1 MCGQTAAGQVG
12 RNEVSMHT
20 ILKKEMLIERT
31 WHMTVHAPLVA
42 RKCRAGQFLM
52 LRIHERGERI
62 PLTIADWDR
71 EAGTIDIYFQEIGA
85 TTELLATLG
94 EGEAILDVVGPLGN
108 PTHVER
114 LDGSFVMVGGGFGI
128 AAGYPVAR
136 AFKEAGNRVIAVLGA
151 KTKGLLICEDML
163 KGVCDEV
170 LVATNDG
177 SYGVQGLV
185 SDVLQGLLDRGEDI
199 RLVFPVGPPIMMK
212 VISQM
217 TLPLKIRT
225 VVSLNS
231 VMVDGTGMCGSCRVT
246 VAGKTRFV
254 CSEGIDFDGHE
265 VDWDEM
271 MSRQKMYS
279 RQEQEAL
286 DYYHEHCACHGGA
299 R

>member
-1 MCGQTAAGQVG
+1 
-12 RNEVSMHT
+12 MHT
-20 ILKKEMLIERT
+20 ILFKQMLTERT
-31 WHMTVHAPLVA
+31 WHMRLTAPLIA

-52 LRIHERGERI
+52 LRIHENGERI

-85 TTELLATLG
+85 TTELLATLETG
-94 EGEAILDVVGPLGN
+94 DSVLDVVGPLGN
-108 PTHVER
+108 PSHVEN
-114 LDGSFVMVGGGFGI
+114 LGGTFVMVGGGFGI

-151 KTKGLLICEDML
+151 KTRKLLICEDML
-163 KGVCDEV
+163 KEVCDEV
-170 LVATNDG
+170 YVATNDG
-177 SYGVQGLV
+177 SYGRQGLV
-185 SDVLQGLLDRGEDI
+185 SDVLQGLLDAGEDI
-199 RLVFPVGPPIMMK
+199 RLIFPVGPPIMMK

-217 TLPLKIRT
+217 TLPLRIRT

-271 MSRQKMYS
+271 MSRQKMYG

-286 DYYHEHCACHGGA
+286 AYYHEHGACRGGA
-299 R
+299 Q

>member
-1 MCGQTAAGQVG
+1 M
-12 RNEVSMHT
+12 RVS
-20 ILKKEMLIERT
+20 
-31 WHMTVHAPLVA
+31 APLVA
-42 RKCRAGQFLM
+42 GRCRAGQFLM
-52 LRIHERGERI
+52 LRIHENGERI

-71 EAGTIDIYFQEIGA
+71 EAGTVDIYFQEIGA
-85 TTELLATLG
+85 TTEQLATL
-94 EGEAILDVVGPLGN
+94 EAGDSILDVVGPLGN
-108 PTHVER
+108 PSHIEKLGGT
-114 LDGSFVMVGGGFGI
+114 FVMVGGGFGI

-151 KTKGLLICEDML
+151 KTRGLLICEDML
-163 KGVCDEV
+163 KAVCDEV
-170 LVATNDG
+170 YVATNDG
-177 SYGVQGLV
+177 SYGTRGLV
-185 SDVLQGLLDRGEDI
+185 SDVLQTLLDQGEDI
-199 RLVFPVGPPIMMK
+199 RLIFPVGPPIMMK

-217 TLPLKIRT
+217 TLPLKIKT

-271 MSRQKMYS
+271 MSRQKMYG
-279 RQEQEAL
+279 RQEAEAL
-286 DYYHEHCACHGGA
+286 AHYHEHGCCKGGE

>member
-1 MCGQTAAGQVG
+1 
-12 RNEVSMHT
+12 MHT
-20 ILKKEMLIERT
+20 ILSKQVLTERT
-31 WHMTVHAPLVA
+31 WHMRVSAPLVA
-42 RKCRAGQFLM
+42 RRCRAGQFLM
-52 LRIHERGERI
+52 LRIHENGERI

-71 EAGTIDIYFQEIGA
+71 ETGTVDIYFQEIGA
-85 TTELLATLG
+85 TTELLATL
-94 EGEAILDVVGPLGN
+94 EAGDSILDVVGPLGN
-108 PTHVER
+108 PSHVGK
-114 LDGSFVMVGGGFGI
+114 LDGTFVMVGGGFGI

-151 KTKGLLICEDML
+151 KTRGLLICEDML
-163 KGVCDEV
+163 KAVCDEV
-170 LVATNDG
+170 YVATNDG
-177 SYGVQGLV
+177 SYGTRGLV
-185 SDVLQGLLDRGEDI
+185 SDVLQTLLDQGENI
-199 RLVFPVGPPIMMK
+199 RLIFPVGPPIMMK

-217 TLPLKIRT
+217 TLPLKIKT

-271 MSRQKMYS
+271 MSRQKMYG
-279 RQEQEAL
+279 RQEAEAL
-286 DYYHEHCACHGGA
+286 AHYHEHGCCKGGE

>member
-1 MCGQTAAGQVG
+1 
-12 RNEVSMHT
+12 MHT
-20 ILKKEMLIERT
+20 ILHKKMLIERT
-31 WHMTVHAPLVA
+31 WNMRIKAPLIA
-42 RKCRAGQFLM
+42 KKCQAGQFLM
-52 LRIHERGERI
+52 LRIDEQGERV
-62 PLTIADWDR
+62 PLTIADWNK
-71 EAGTIDIYFQEIGA
+71 EEGTVDIYFQEIGA
-85 TTELLATLG
+85 STERLATLE
-94 EGEAILDVVGPLGN
+94 EGDAILDMVGPLGN
-108 PTHVER
+108 PSHVTK
-114 LDGSFVMVGGGFGI
+114 LDGTFVMVGGGFGI

-136 AFKEAGNRVIAVLGA
+136 AFKQAGNRVIAVLGA

-163 KGVCDEV
+163 KSTCDEV

-185 SDVLQGLLDRGEDI
+185 SDILEELLDKGENI
-199 RLVFPVGPPIMMK
+199 RMIFPVGPPIMMK
-212 VISQM
+212 VISEM
-217 TLPLKIRT
+217 TKPLKIKT
-225 VVSLNS
+225 VVSLNP

-246 VAGKTRFV
+246 VGGKTRFV

-286 DYYHEHCACHGGA
+286 VHYHEHGTCHGGN

>member
-1 MCGQTAAGQVG
+1 
-12 RNEVSMHT
+12 MHT
-20 ILKKEMLIERT
+20 ILHKEMMTERT
-31 WHMTVHAPLVA
+31 WHMRVEAPLIA
-42 RKCRAGQFLM
+42 RKCRAGQFLI
-52 LRIHERGERI
+52 LRIHDKGERI

-85 TTELLATLG
+85 TTELLATLEVG
-94 EGEAILDVVGPLGN
+94 DRILDFVGPLGN
-108 PTHVER
+108 PTHVGK
-114 LDGSFVMVGGGFGI
+114 LDGTFVMVGGGFGI

-136 AFKEAGNRVIAVLGA
+136 AFNEAGNRVVAVLGA
-151 KTKGLLICEDML
+151 KTRNLLICEDML
-163 KGVCDEV
+163 KAVCDEV

-177 SYGVQGLV
+177 SYGTQGMV
-185 SDVLQGLLDRGEDI
+185 SDVLQGLLDSGE
-199 RLVFPVGPPIMMK
+199 RVALVYPVGPPIMMK

-217 TLPLKIRT
+217 TLPLKLKT

-254 CSEGIDFDGHE
+254 CSEGIDFDGHD

-286 DYYHEHCACHGGA
+286 AHYHEHGGCQGGC

>member
-1 MCGQTAAGQVG
+1 
-12 RNEVSMHT
+12 MHT
-20 ILKKEMLIERT
+20 IVKKEIVTERT
-31 WHMTVHAPLVA
+31 WHMRVEAPLVA
-42 RKCRAGQFLM
+42 RKCQAGQFLI
-52 LRIHERGERI
+52 LRIHENGERI

-85 TTELLATLG
+85 STELLATLG

-108 PTHVER
+108 PSHVEK
-114 LDGSFVMVGGGFGI
+114 LDGTFVMVGGGFGI

-136 AFKEAGNRVIAVLGA
+136 AYKEAGNRVIAVLGA
-151 KTKGLLICEDML
+151 KTRGLLICEEML
-163 KGVCDEV
+163 KAICDEV
-170 LVATNDG
+170 YVATNDG
-177 SYGVQGLV
+177 SYGKQGMV
-185 SDVLQGLLDRGEDI
+185 SDVLQGLLDEGEDI
-199 RLVFPVGPPIMMK
+199 RLIFPVGPPIMMK

-217 TLPLKIRT
+217 TLPLKIKT

-254 CSEGIDFDGHE
+254 CSEGINFDGHE

-279 RQEQEAL
+279 RQEAEAL
-286 DYYHEHCACHGGA
+286 EHYHEHGACRGGC

>member
-1 MCGQTAAGQVG
+1 
-12 RNEVSMHT
+12 MHT
-20 ILKKEMLIERT
+20 ILLKEMLIERT
-31 WHMTVHAPLVA
+31 WHMRVVAPLIA
-42 RKCRAGQFLM
+42 RKCRAGQFLI
-52 LRIHERGERI
+52 LRIDEKGERI
-62 PLTIADWDR
+62 PLTIADWNST
-71 EAGTIDIYFQEIGA
+71 EGTIDIYFQEIGA
-85 TTELLATLG
+85 STERLARLE
-94 EGEAILDVVGPLGN
+94 EGDSILDVVGPLGN
-108 PTHVER
+108 PSHVEK
-114 LDGSFVMVGGGFGI
+114 LDGTFVMVGGGFGI

-163 KGVCDEV
+163 NAVSDEV

-177 SYGVQGLV
+177 SYGKQGMV
-185 SDVLQGLLDRGEDI
+185 SDILQDLLDRGEKI
-199 RLVFPVGPPIMMK
+199 RLIFPVGPPIMMK
-212 VISQM
+212 VISDM
-217 TLPLKIRT
+217 TRPLKIKT
-225 VVSLNS
+225 VVSLNP

-286 DYYHEHCACHGGA
+286 AHYHEHGACHGGA

>member
-1 MCGQTAAGQVG
+1 
-12 RNEVSMHT
+12 MHT
-20 ILKKEMLIERT
+20 ILQKNMLIERT
-31 WHMTVHAPLVA
+31 WHMRVSAPLIA
-42 RKCRAGQFLM
+42 RKCRAGQFLI
-52 LRIHERGERI
+52 LRIDEKGERI
-62 PLTIADWDR
+62 PLTIADWNSA
-71 EAGTIDIYFQEIGA
+71 EGTIDIYFQEIGA
-85 TTELLATLG
+85 STERLARLEKG
-94 EGEAILDVVGPLGN
+94 DSILDVVGPLGN
-108 PTHVER
+108 PSHVEK
-114 LDGSFVMVGGGFGI
+114 LDGTFIMVGGGFGI

-151 KTKGLLICEDML
+151 KTKGLLICEDLL
-163 KGVCDEV
+163 KAVSDEV

-177 SYGVQGLV
+177 SYGKQGLV
-185 SDVLQGLLDRGEDI
+185 SDILQDLLDRGEKI
-199 RLVFPVGPPIMMK
+199 KLIFPVGPPIMMK
-212 VISQM
+212 VISEM
-217 TLPLKIRT
+217 TRPLKIKT
-225 VVSLNS
+225 VVSLNP

-286 DYYHEHCACHGGA
+286 TQYHEHGACHGGT

>member
-1 MCGQTAAGQVG
+1 
-12 RNEVSMHT
+12 MHT
-20 ILKKEMLIERT
+20 IVKKEIVTERT
-31 WHMTVHAPLVA
+31 WHMRVEAPLVA
-42 RKCRAGQFLM
+42 RKCQAGQFLI
-52 LRIHERGERI
+52 LRIHENGERI

-85 TTELLATLG
+85 STELLATLG

-108 PTHVER
+108 PSHVEK
-114 LDGSFVMVGGGFGI
+114 LDGTFVMVGGGFGI

-136 AFKEAGNRVIAVLGA
+136 AYKEAGNRVIAVLGA
-151 KTKGLLICEDML
+151 KTRGLLICEEML
-163 KGVCDEV
+163 KAICDEV
-170 LVATNDG
+170 YVATNDG
-177 SYGVQGLV
+177 SYGRQGMV
-185 SDVLQGLLDRGEDI
+185 SDVLQGLLDEGEEI
-199 RLVFPVGPPIMMK
+199 RLIFPVGPPIMMK

-217 TLPLKIRT
+217 TLPLKIKT

-279 RQEQEAL
+279 RQEAEAL
-286 DYYHEHCACHGGA
+286 EHYHEHGACRGGC

>member
-1 MCGQTAAGQVG
+1 
-12 RNEVSMHT
+12 MHT
-20 ILKKEMLIERT
+20 ILSKQVLTERT
-31 WHMTVHAPLVA
+31 WHMRVSAPLVA
-42 RKCRAGQFLM
+42 RTCRAGQFLM
-52 LRIHERGERI
+52 LRIHEKGERI

-71 EAGTIDIYFQEIGA
+71 EAGTVDIYFQEIGA
-85 TTELLATLG
+85 TTELLATL
-94 EGEAILDVVGPLGN
+94 EAGDTILDVVGPLGN
-108 PTHVER
+108 PSHIEK
-114 LDGSFVMVGGGFGI
+114 LDGTFVMVGGGFGI

-151 KTKGLLICEDML
+151 KTRKLLICEDML
-163 KGVCDEV
+163 KAVCDEV
-170 LVATNDG
+170 YVATNDG
-177 SYGVQGLV
+177 SYGKQGLV
-185 SDVLQGLLDRGEDI
+185 SDVLQGLLDEGEDI
-199 RLVFPVGPPIMMK
+199 RLIFPVGPPIMMK

-217 TLPLKIRT
+217 TLPLKIKT

-271 MSRQKMYS
+271 MSRQKMYG
-279 RQEQEAL
+279 RQEAEAL
-286 DYYHEHCACHGGA
+286 AHYHEHGACLGGE

>member
-1 MCGQTAAGQVG
+1 
-12 RNEVSMHT
+12 MHT
-20 ILKKEMLIERT
+20 ILQKNMLIERT
-31 WHMTVHAPLVA
+31 WHMRVMAPLIA
-42 RKCRAGQFLM
+42 RKCRAGQFLI
-52 LRIHERGERI
+52 LRIDEKGERI
-62 PLTIADWDR
+62 PLTIADWNST
-71 EAGTIDIYFQEIGA
+71 EGTIDIYFQEIGVS
-85 TTELLATLG
+85 TERLARLE
-94 EGEAILDVVGPLGN
+94 EGDSILDVVGPLGN
-108 PTHVER
+108 PSHVEK
-114 LDGSFVMVGGGFGI
+114 LDGTFVMVGGGFGI

-163 KGVCDEV
+163 NAVCDEL

-177 SYGVQGLV
+177 SYGKQGMV
-185 SDVLQGLLDRGEDI
+185 SDILQDLLDRGEKI
-199 RLVFPVGPPIMMK
+199 RLIFPVGPPIMMK
-212 VISQM
+212 VISEM
-217 TLPLKIRT
+217 TRPLKIKT
-225 VVSLNS
+225 VVSLNP

-286 DYYHEHCACHGGA
+286 AHYHEHGACHGGA

>member
-1 MCGQTAAGQVG
+1 MN
-12 RNEVSMHT
+12 R
-20 ILKKEMLIERT
+20 ILVKQELTEKT
-31 WHMTVHAPLVA
+31 WHMRVAAPLVA
-42 RKCRAGQFLM
+42 RKCQAGQFLM
-52 LRIHERGERI
+52 LRIHDNGERV

-71 EAGTIDIYFQEIGA
+71 DAGTIDIYFQEIGA
-85 TTELLATLG
+85 TTRHLATLEVG
-94 EGEAILDVVGPLGN
+94 ESIQDVVGPLGN
-108 PTHVER
+108 PSHIEK
-114 LDGSFVMVGGGFGI
+114 LDGTFVMVGGGFGI

-151 KTKGLLICEDML
+151 KTRGLLICEEML

-170 LVATNDG
+170 HIATNDG
-177 SYGVQGLV
+177 SYGTQGLV
-185 SDVLQGLLDRGEDI
+185 SDVLQALLDRGENI
-199 RLVFPVGPPIMMK
+199 RLIFPVGPPIMMK

-217 TLPLKIRT
+217 TRPLGIKT

-271 MSRQKMYS
+271 MSRQKMYV
-279 RQEQEAL
+279 QHEA
-286 DYYHEHCACHGGA
+286 DTPANYHEHGTCWGGD

>member
-1 MCGQTAAGQVG
+1 
-12 RNEVSMHT
+12 MHT
-20 ILKKEMLIERT
+20 VLFKKMLTERT
-31 WHMTVHAPLVA
+31 WHMRLSAPLIA
-42 RKCRAGQFLM
+42 RKCCAGQFLM
-52 LRIHERGERI
+52 VRIHENAERV

-71 EAGTIDIYFQEIGA
+71 DTGTIDIYFQEIGVS
-85 TTELLATLG
+85 TKLLASLEVG
-94 EGEAILDVVGPLGN
+94 DIVLDVVGPLGN
-108 PTHVER
+108 PSHVAK

-136 AFKEAGNRVIAVLGA
+136 AFKEAGNRVIAILGA
-151 KTKGLLICEDML
+151 KTRSLLICEEML
-163 KGVCDEV
+163 KAVCDEV

-177 SYGVQGLV
+177 SHGSRGMV
-185 SDVLQGLLDRGEDI
+185 SDVLQGLLDTGEDI
-199 RLVFPVGPPIMMK
+199 SLIFPVGPPIMMK
-212 VISQM
+212 VISRM
-217 TLPLKIRT
+217 TLPLKIKT

-271 MSRQKMYS
+271 MFRQKMYS
-279 RQEQEAL
+279 KQEAEFL
-286 DYYHEHCACHGGA
+286 SHIHENGACRGGG

>member
-1 MCGQTAAGQVG
+1 
-12 RNEVSMHT
+12 MHT
-20 ILKKEMLIERT
+20 ILLKEMLIERT
-31 WHMTVHAPLVA
+31 WHMRVMAPLIA
-42 RKCRAGQFLM
+42 RKCRAGQFLI
-52 LRIHERGERI
+52 LRIDEKGERI
-62 PLTIADWDR
+62 PLTIADWNST
-71 EAGTIDIYFQEIGA
+71 EGTIDIYFQEIGA
-85 TTELLATLG
+85 STERLARLE
-94 EGEAILDVVGPLGN
+94 EGDSILDVVGPLGN
-108 PTHVER
+108 PSHVEK
-114 LDGSFVMVGGGFGI
+114 LDGTFVMVRGGFGI

-163 KGVCDEV
+163 NAVCDEL

-177 SYGVQGLV
+177 SYGKQGMV
-185 SDVLQGLLDRGEDI
+185 SDILQDLLDRGEKI
-199 RLVFPVGPPIMMK
+199 RLIFPVGPPIMMK
-212 VISQM
+212 VISEM
-217 TLPLKIRT
+217 TRPLKIKT
-225 VVSLNS
+225 VVSLNP

-286 DYYHEHCACHGGA
+286 AHYHEHGACHGGA